1 MLYLTILTPDKTI
14 FEDRVAS
21 ITAPG
26 SMGYFQVL
34 PNHAGMIT
42 TLQTGKLEILLQEKK
57 RLVYAISSG
66 TFEIYQNKAVLL
78 AAAIEEASE
87 IDPIRAKKAYERALK
102 RLELS
107 EALFDHDRAM
117 RALRRANNRIDVH
130 ARFPGETV
138 KR

>member
-14 FEDRVAS
+14 FEDRVFS
-21 ITAPG
+21 LSAPG
-26 SMGYFQVL
+26 SAGYFEIL
-34 PNHAGMIT
+34 PDHAGMIT
-42 TLQTGKLEILLQEKK
+42 TLQTGKLEVILQDKK
-57 RLVYAISSG
+57 RIVYAISDG
-66 TFEIYQNKAVLL
+66 AFEVYQNKAVVL
-78 AAAIEEASE
+78 ATAIEVATE
-87 IDPIRAKKAYERALK
+87 IDLERAKKAYERALK

-107 EALFDHDRAM
+107 EALFDHDRAV